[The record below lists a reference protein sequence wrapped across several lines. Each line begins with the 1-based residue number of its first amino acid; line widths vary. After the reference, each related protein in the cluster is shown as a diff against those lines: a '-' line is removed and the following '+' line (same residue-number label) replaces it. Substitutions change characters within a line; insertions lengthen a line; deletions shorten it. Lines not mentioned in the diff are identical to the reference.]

1 MATGAAVGAAHLYE
15 NGEHIAATFQDGNW
29 ILHDM
34 PTAWND
40 TSVPGNRVQI
50 NCTGTLRGCRPGL
63 ETHPFA
69 TITGQNNAKG
79 CVFVTAD
86 GGGSFG
92 AGKRFCVHREL
103 LVPLSRMTLGTL
115 FASGGGGALRPS
127 HAGKDLRSWID
138 GTFIPSYVQLESWR
152 REDQLLLG
160 QPGPSSRRAPVLPS
174 LFLPGFP
181 KSATTWLYT
190 CLGNAFT
197 PARMGCGAD
206 SSGWNA
212 SACPRR
218 FLLSP
223 VGASRWKG
231 GVLLFDSLK
240 ETFFFGGNKMRRYRD
255 NLGTLH
261 GPDPLHGAPP
271 GEPSLWPWESRE
283 QRARHWG
290 IPAADVVVGRR
301 KKRSGTHDLVVD
313 RNNGVLM
320 ERLEALCSGSEPPC
334 SSAGYVAGAQA
345 RTQRPA
351 RRARQT
357 NQLTNQLTNP
367 CHAPG
372 ECTATGA
379 AVEGLEERPGESELV
394 ASQALSARLGLRRP
408 LSDCIHAACHR
419 TVRGVSSTFHQ
430 QCEWEDKL
438 VGQRLKRNDSY
449 CLMSLLPWA
458 SHAHEFEAV
467 VADFTPNYL
476 CDPDALLR
484 LHRMSS
490 RPEALRFLVLMRE
503 PTTRAFSE
511 WSMFAMQWGWDGI
524 GQFGPSFAMRVK
536 QLHDCNATLF
546 RNISLLRALPTTEL
560 ADYLRQCWN
569 YGGSMMYATN
579 SLYAVC
585 VLHALHLF
593 PREQFLFLR
602 YEDLMAMDVA
612 SLLKLIGR
620 FSGLYAGDDLVAATR
635 ANGHC
640 DPRGKKRAK
649 STYATLSPSEKV
661 LYNLSKAHLATER
674 RTYRDFFAPYNELL
688 AELVGDTFRW
698 AG

>member
-1 MATGAAVGAAHLYE
+1 MPAH
-15 NGEHIAATFQDGNW
+15 FQDGNW
-29 ILHDM
+29 ILHER
-34 PTAWND
+34 PAAWND
-40 TSVPGNRVQI
+40 TSAPGNRVQI
-50 NCTGTLRGCRPGL
+50 NCTGTLRGCSSPKL
-63 ETHPFA
+63 ETHPSA
-69 TITGQNNAKG
+69 TITGQNYAKN
-79 CVFVTAD
+79 CVFVAAD
-86 GGGSFG
+86 GGGFFG
-92 AGKRFCVHREL
+92 AGRRYCVHREL
-103 LVPLSRMTLGTL
+103 LVPLPRMTLGSL
-115 FASGGGGALRPS
+115 FRSGGKEGGGALRPS
-127 HAGKDLRSWID
+127 HAGKVLRSWID
-138 GTFIPSYVQLESWR
+138 GTFIPSYVQPESWG
-152 REDQLLLG
+152 REEQLLLG

-197 PARMGCGAD
+197 PVRMGCGAD

-231 GVLLFDSLK
+231 GVLLIESLK
-240 ETFFFGGNKMRRYRD
+240 ETFFFGGNKMRRYRED
-255 NLGTLH
+255 LGTLH
-261 GPDPLHGAPP
+261 GPDPVHGAPP
-271 GEPSLWPWESRE
+271 GEPSLWPWESRQ

-290 IPAADVVVGRR
+290 IPAVDVVVGRR

-313 RNNGVLM
+313 RHNGVLM

-334 SSAGYVAGAQA
+334 SSAGYVAGAHA
-345 RTQRPA
+345 RTRGP
-351 RRARQT
+351 R
-357 NQLTNQLTNP
+357 
-367 CHAPG
+367 
-372 ECTATGA
+372 
-379 AVEGLEERPGESELV
+379 ESEFV
-394 ASQALSARLGLRRP
+394 ASQALSARLGVRRP

-585 VLHALHLF
+585 VLHALRLF

-602 YEDLMAMDVA
+602 YEDLMVMDVA

-620 FSGLYAGDDLVAATR
+620 FSGLYAGDDLVAASR
-635 ANGHC
+635 ADGHC
-640 DPRGKKRAK
+640 NPRGKKRAK

-661 LYNLSKAHLATER
+661 LYNRSKAHLATER